1 MTAYNI
7 AAETMKDIP
16 DIIKYSIVFVFI
28 VLLVVVAARIHGN
41 LEQNMPPPS
50 APVWLGVRVIPLD
63 KTVSE
68 NFNLAYKR
76 GLLVRNVVPGSP
88 ADEAG
93 IIEGDI
99 IRRIEDIQLINT
111 GQLKTYIRTKSP
123 GQKAR
128 IVYIRGI
135 TTITTCATLELSQ
148 IIDPNS
154 RLVYGAYPVSAPPTN
169 KPYPYFYFGDENKP
183 DERDSDP

>member
-1 MTAYNI
+1 MR
-7 AAETMKDIP
+7 DIP
-16 DIIKYSIVFVFI
+16 VPIKFSIVFVFI
-28 VLLVVVAARIHGN
+28 AFLVVAAVRIHNN
-41 LEQNMPPPS
+41 LEQHKLLPS
-50 APVWLGVRVIPLD
+50 APVWLGVRVIPID
-63 KTVSE
+63 KTVAG

-88 ADEAG
+88 ADKAG
-93 IIEGDI
+93 IIDNDI
-99 IRRIEDIQLINT
+99 IRRIEDIRLINT

-123 GQKAR
+123 GQKTR

-148 IIDPNS
+148 IVDPNS
-154 RLVYGAYPVSAPPTN
+154 RLVYGVYPVAAPPTN

-183 DERDSDP
+183 DEQE